1 MGIEVPPVGKA
12 RVAATPVAAR
22 MAEVAGIDL
31 ALVPVVGRRVTKAD
45 VEAIFRGQPDGDR
58 GARQSASAIA
68 AGSGAARLEGSPY
81 VLLQVDCRV
90 DALLEL
96 RQQINDSSA
105 QVAVTVVDIVVAAC
119 GLALGHVPAAN
130 ASWVGGRVRLFDSV
144 DIAVTVMSPG
154 GLVSPVVRACQ
165 RKTLARISR
174 ELQDLTERALVDS
187 LRPEETADG
196 TFTISSN
203 RRAGVADSPPPI
215 SPPQCCALSIGAVE
229 PRALVDDGRLVPG
242 HVMSC
247 VLAADRRAI
256 DGAGGAKLLA
266 EIRRLVEDPMTIML
280 GL

>member
-1 MGIEVPPVGKA
+1 MAIEVPPVGMS

-31 ALVPVVGRRVTKAD
+31 AVVPVVGRRVTKAD
-45 VEAIFRGQPDGDR
+45 VEAILRGQTAGDR

-68 AGSGAARLEGSPY
+68 GSGADRIEGSPY
-81 VLLQVDCRV
+81 IFLQVDCRV

-119 GLALGHVPAAN
+119 GLALQHVPAAN

-144 DIAVTVMSPG
+144 DIAVTVTLPG

-174 ELQDLTERALVDS
+174 ELQDLSERALADS
-187 LRPEETADG
+187 LRPKETADG
-196 TFTISSN
+196 TFTISSTG
-203 RRAGVADSPPPI
+203 RAGVADSPPTI
-215 SPPQCCALSIGAVE
+215 SPPQCCVLSIGAVE

-256 DGAGGAKLLA
+256 DGAGGAELLE